1 MYRLT
6 SRKNWRY
13 HIVNEKSQFMHSAHC
28 MSLRA
33 DTFSVR
39 SFVNVEIKSKLL
51 RKKHMSREKPYLRER
66 KHIVEMSRF
75 SMSLFILSLT
85 ASN

>member
-1 MYRLT
+1 
-6 SRKNWRY
+6 
-13 HIVNEKSQFMHSAHC
+13 MHSAHC

-39 SFVNVEIKSKLL
+39 SFVNVEFKSKLF

-75 SMSLFILSLT
+75 SISLFILSLT
-85 ASN
+85 GSN